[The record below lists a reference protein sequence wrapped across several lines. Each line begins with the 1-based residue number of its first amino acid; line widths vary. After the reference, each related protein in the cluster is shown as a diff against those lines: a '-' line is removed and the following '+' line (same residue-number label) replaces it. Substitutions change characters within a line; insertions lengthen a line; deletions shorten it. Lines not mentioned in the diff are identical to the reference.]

1 MIIIIVLVI
10 VLTKY
15 TILMTAYSLESLIE
29 SHKELISSIIKL
41 RRDTNEH
48 TINEYMKA
56 YEYLSAVCN
65 GFIETA
71 QFQVYYHQLKDIL
84 DDAGIDTEKLRNI
97 SVYYALKTLECAII
111 DFVKEIK
118 YPYKSY

>member
-1 MIIIIVLVI
+1 
-10 VLTKY
+10 
-15 TILMTAYSLESLIE
+15 MTAYSVESLIV

-41 RRDTNEH
+41 RRDTNEQ